1 MRCGMPEGRTEEV
14 IDMADGY
21 QGKILRVDLTNEKI
35 TTEPLNRDWAK
46 QFIGGKGLG
55 ARYLF
60 EELKPGIDPL
70 SPDNILSVWT
80 GPLVGTMTPLT
91 GRYVIVTKSPLT
103 GAFLDSYAGGFF
115 GSELKYTGIDGLII
129 KGKAK
134 KPSYLWIN
142 DGKTEIRDAKNLWGK
157 DTYKT
162 EELIRKES
170 GEPKARVSCI
180 GPAGEKLGLI
190 SSVTSDLTRNAG
202 RGGTGAVF
210 GSKNLKAI
218 AVRGTLGVAVKDN
231 ESFAEM
237 AKEMITKDVVENP
250 DHAGMITDGTPILV
264 DLSNDAGLLPTK
276 HWRTGTF
283 GGVKGINSDAL
294 KQRVLVRKKA
304 CFDCAIACGSYAKV
318 NTGLFKG
325 AATEGP
331 EYETLGLCGSNCGI
345 HNVEAVVKFVEDC
358 DRLGLDSISSGNVV
372 GMAMDL
378 YEKGVLTKKD
388 TGGLDLKFGNET
400 AYSKMPKMIA
410 NREGLGNILADGAK
424 RAAKKIGKGSED
436 SVMEV
441 KGMEY
446 PAYDPRGSFG
456 MALAYATSDR
466 GACHLRAWPIAADAY
481 GSGDPFTPEG
491 KAAICV
497 EDQTRT
503 SVKWSFIFCD
513 FYSVNFANMAKY
525 YSAATGIESS
535 EEHLRKVGRRI
546 WNLTRAFNVREGFAR
561 KDDTLPKRIE
571 TEPLPEGKPKGKVVS
586 RADFDKML
594 SEYYSL
600 WGWDQDG
607 KPTKKT
613 LVDAGLGDITKKLPY
628 LK

>member
-1 MRCGMPEGRTEEV
+1 MG
-14 IDMADGY
+14 DGY

-35 TTEPLNRDWAK
+35 TTEPLNKEWAK

-60 EELKPGIDPL
+60 EELKPGTDPM
-70 SPDNILSVWT
+70 SSDNILSVWT
-80 GPLVGTMTPLT
+80 GPLVGTMVPLT
-91 GRYVIVTKSPLT
+91 GRYVVVTKSPLT
-103 GAFLDSYAGGFF
+103 GTFLDSYAGGFF
-115 GSELKYTGIDGLII
+115 GSELKYTGFDGVII

-134 KPSYLWIN
+134 KLSYLWITN
-142 DGKTEIRDAKNLWGK
+142 GKAEIRDAKNLAGK
-157 DTYKT
+157 DTYQT
-162 EELIRKES
+162 EELIRKET
-170 GEPKARVSCI
+170 GERWARVAAI

-218 AVRGTLGVAVKDN
+218 AVKGSSGVEVKDMDR
-231 ESFAEM
+231 FLVM
-237 AKEMITKDVVENP
+237 AKEMILKDVVENP

-264 DLSNDAGLLPTK
+264 AMSNDAGILPTK
-276 HWRTGTF
+276 HWRTGVF
-283 GGVKGINSDAL
+283 EDSKGIDSEAV
-294 KQRVLVRKKA
+294 KSRVLVRKKA
-304 CFDCAIACGSYAKV
+304 CFDCAIACGTYAKV
-318 NTGLFKG
+318 NTGIFKG

-345 HNVEAVVKFVEDC
+345 GNVEAVVKFVEDC
-358 DRLGLDSISSGNVV
+358 DRYGLDSISTGNVV

-378 YEKGVLTKKD
+378 YEKGILTKKD
-388 TGGLDLKFGNET
+388 TGGLDLKFGNEE
-400 AYSKMPKMIA
+400 AYAKMPKMIA

-424 RAAKKIGKGSED
+424 RASKKIGKGAEK

-446 PAYDPRGSFG
+446 PAYDPRGTIG

-466 GACHLRAWPIAADAY
+466 GACHLRAWPVAADAY
-481 GSGDPFTPEG
+481 GSGDPWNPEG
-491 KAAICV
+491 KAATCV

-513 FYSVNFANMAKY
+513 FYSVNFPNMAKY
-525 YSAATGIESS
+525 YSAVTGVDSS
-535 EEHLRKVGRRI
+535 EEHLRQVGRRI
-546 WNLTRAFNVREGFAR
+546 WNLTRAFNVREGFTR
-561 KDDTLPKRIE
+561 KDDTMPERIE
-571 TEPLPEGKPKGKVVS
+571 KEPLPAGKPKGHAVPRK
-586 RADFDKML
+586 DFEQML
-594 SEYYSL
+594 GEYYKL
-600 WGWDQDG
+600 WNWDDQG
-607 KPTKKT
+607 RPTKKA
-613 LVDAGLGDITKKLPY
+613 LEEAGLGDIVKKLPY